1 MPSRRVE
8 CCRSHSVPGP
18 KNGMELRHLR
28 YFVAVAEE
36 LNVRRAAARLHI
48 SQPPLTRQIR
58 DLEDEIKVKLFE
70 RSKRGVELTGAG
82 RVFLGDARQI
92 LEHSERAV
100 RSAQDARRGDI
111 GRLRIA
117 VPAMAMDRVLCRVL
131 RQVRRRYPNLALQ
144 IQETPTP
151 HQVRLLLER
160 NVDLTYCSFR
170 STDSNLIFKPVRR
183 AAMCVVLP
191 PGHFLAKQRRV
202 ALRDLAEEPFVAPS
216 PHATTYYDWYVS
228 LCRNAGFEPRIAQE
242 ADSAQ
247 GLLSMVSA
255 GIGVALVPET
265 LRVFQSAG
273 DVEVRDLFPDA
284 PYLTFYLAWRRDDP
298 SFALKAFLQIFDSH
312 AEIGA
317 PEK

>member
-1 MPSRRVE
+1 
-8 CCRSHSVPGP
+8 
-18 KNGMELRHLR
+18 MELRHLR

-36 LNVRRAAARLHI
+36 QNVRRAAARLHV

-58 DLEDEIKVKLFE
+58 NLEDEIKVKLFE
-70 RSKRGVELTGAG
+70 RSKQGVQLTGAG
-82 RVFLGDARQI
+82 RIFLDEARQI

-117 VPAMAMDRVLCRVL
+117 VPPMAMDRMLCRVL
-131 RQVRRRYPNLALQ
+131 RQVRRRYPKMALQ
-144 IQETPTP
+144 IQETPAP
-151 HQVRLLLER
+151 HQFRILLER
-160 NVDLTYCSFR
+160 NVDLIYCNFR
-170 STDSNLIFKPVRR
+170 STDANVVFKPIRR

-191 PGHFLAKQRRV
+191 PGHLLSRQRRV
-202 ALRDLAEEPFVAPS
+202 PLRELTEEPFIAPS
-216 PHATTYYDWYVS
+216 RHATAYYDWYIS
-228 LCRNAGFEPRIAQE
+228 LCRNAGFDPKIAQE

-247 GLLSMVSA
+247 SLLSMVSA

-265 LRVFQSAG
+265 LRVFQTAA
-273 DVEVRDLFPDA
+273 DVEIRELFPDT

-298 SFALKAFLQIFDSH
+298 SPALKAFLEILESH
-312 AEIGA
+312 TEIRA